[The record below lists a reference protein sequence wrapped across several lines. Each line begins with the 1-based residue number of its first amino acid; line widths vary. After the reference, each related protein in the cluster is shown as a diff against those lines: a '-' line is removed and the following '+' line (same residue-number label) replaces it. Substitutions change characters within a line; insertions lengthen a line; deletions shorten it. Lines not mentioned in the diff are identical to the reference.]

1 MKSLL
6 SLLGRYALTLIAV
19 AVAAFVAFIFWK
31 QYAQTP
37 WTRDGRVRADVVQIA
52 PDVSGPVSSVAVRD
66 NQWVNRG
73 DVLYAID
80 PRWLKLAV
88 LSAQADVEAKRHEM
102 VMRQDAARRRAL
114 IKGVISSEDIQ
125 QTGSAAR
132 VAAANYQ
139 GALAALE
146 LAQLNLSHAT
156 VRAPVAGYVTHLRL
170 RPGDYATAGETKVA
184 VVDAHSFWVVGY
196 FEETK
201 LRHIRIGSAARIS
214 LMGFDPLITGHV
226 ESIGRGIDD
235 NNDATGGLGLPD
247 VNPTFS
253 WVRLAQR
260 VPVRIQL
267 DKIPEGI
274 ELVAGLSASVSIVPE
289 SPDGGHSGGSG
300 YPPMMRSDSAAEAA
314 FTSSVTSTGS
324 QATQIAIVQDELPR
338 CRQSALCTTTCR
350 IFIVRYFWPRSG
362 IPAPGLTKRRRCFTG
377 AALSFCSADHAET
390 PHGKS
395 RHNGGEITDRN
406 VRT

>member
-1 MKSLL
+1 MKSLF

-52 PDVSGPVSSVAVRD
+52 PDVSGPVTSVAVRD

-114 IKGVISSEDIQ
+114 IKGVISGEDIQ

-156 VRAPVAGYVTHLRL
+156 LRAPAAG
-170 RPGDYATAGETKVA
+170 
-184 VVDAHSFWVVGY
+184 
-196 FEETK
+196 
-201 LRHIRIGSAARIS
+201 
-214 LMGFDPLITGHV
+214 
-226 ESIGRGIDD
+226 
-235 NNDATGGLGLPD
+235 
-247 VNPTFS
+247 
-253 WVRLAQR
+253 
-260 VPVRIQL
+260 
-267 DKIPEGI
+267 
-274 ELVAGLSASVSIVPE
+274 
-289 SPDGGHSGGSG
+289 
-300 YPPMMRSDSAAEAA
+300 
-314 FTSSVTSTGS
+314 
-324 QATQIAIVQDELPR
+324 
-338 CRQSALCTTTCR
+338 
-350 IFIVRYFWPRSG
+350 
-362 IPAPGLTKRRRCFTG
+362 
-377 AALSFCSADHAET
+377 
-390 PHGKS
+390 
-395 RHNGGEITDRN
+395 
-406 VRT
+406 